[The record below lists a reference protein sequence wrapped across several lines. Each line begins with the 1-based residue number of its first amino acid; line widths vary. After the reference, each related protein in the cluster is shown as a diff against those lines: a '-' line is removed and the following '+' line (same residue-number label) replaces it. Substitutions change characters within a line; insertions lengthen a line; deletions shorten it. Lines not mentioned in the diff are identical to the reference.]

1 MNKIEENNIPKTKK
15 KKFSVLK
22 IALICFVTIILSVVG
37 FIVITDIIADYPE
50 PTDFY
55 FVRYQFDYDTD
66 TGTSTIYQYDADED
80 KVYKI
85 GSVPGALARSAVNP
99 EHTHII
105 GVLSEELVLYDLE
118 TNEISKRIGLDELEE
133 RAGLEYA
140 KMPRINYDFSDDGNS
155 IYIPMKTNDTSRI
168 YLYNFMSD
176 ELALIIEKENMYNF
190 ECVGDDI
197 YYRYNKDLYQYNVA
211 EEKSTQFVSD
221 IAIDFTISPN
231 RDQMLICDSNHI
243 YQSKLYVYDMYEQTI
258 RCEEK
263 AYRFFDMTWLGE
275 SYVYVETYPGIL
287 CDVNPTIKINT
298 SRFGPDKVIY
308 RINGFMKGGTI
319 FLVENPGQ

>member
-55 FVRYQFDYDTD
+55 FVRYRFDFDTD
-66 TGTSTIYQYDADED
+66 TGTSTIYQYDANEDE
-80 KVYKI
+80 VYEI

-105 GVLSEELVLYDLE
+105 GVLSGNLILYDLE
-118 TNEISKRIGLDELEE
+118 IKTITKQVSLSELKE
-133 RAGLEYA
+133 RVGLEDVSMLRRDFDFAEDGNKIYVPMS
-140 KMPRINYDFSDDGNS
+140 KSDMTEIYIYDFKSDSIELFTEHEDLSYFEYANGNAYYTDDGN
-155 IYIPMKTNDTSRI
+155 
-168 YLYNFMSD
+168 LY
-176 ELALIIEKENMYNF
+176 EYNIATR
-190 ECVGDDI
+190 ET
-197 YYRYNKDLYQYNVA
+197 KKL
-211 EEKSTQFVSD
+211 VSD
-221 IAIDFTISPN
+221 IVFHFTISPDGEKILIYDN
-231 RDQMLICDSNHI
+231 YTSSQSRLYLYSMNDGTLELVERDYAYSDIDWNSDT
-243 YQSKLYVYDMYEQTI
+243 YVYEVQ
-258 RCEEK
+258 
-263 AYRFFDMTWLGE
+263 
-275 SYVYVETYPGIL
+275 YPGLL

-319 FLVENPGQ
+319 YLVENPGQ